1 MASRFVCTMLV
12 ASALNPLEDGSRCSA
27 AERGIQNS
35 EAPMKTGVVVLAL
48 AFVVFAV
55 VYFVLP
61 AGSLPSFFPGFEP
74 GSARVHVKHGVAALA
89 VAIVL
94 FGVAWFV
101 GRSPR

>member
-1 MASRFVCTMLV
+1 MLGL
-12 ASALNPLEDGSRCSA
+12 SEKRLEVL
-27 AERGIQNS
+27 RGQARRANS
-35 EAPMKTGVVVLAL
+35 ETSMKTGLIVLAL
-48 AFVVFAV
+48 VFAVIAV

-74 GSARVHVKHGVAALA
+74 GSARVHAKHGITALA

-94 FGVAWFV
+94 FGIAWFA

>member
-1 MASRFVCTMLV
+1 
-12 ASALNPLEDGSRCSA
+12 
-27 AERGIQNS
+27 
-35 EAPMKTGVVVLAL
+35 MKTAAIVLAL
-48 AFVVFAV
+48 VFVVVAV

-74 GSARVHVKHGVAALA
+74 GSARMHVKHGIAALA

-94 FGVAWFV
+94 FGVGWFL

>member
-1 MASRFVCTMLV
+1 VRYAGSLGLEAAGEWFG
-12 ASALNPLEDGSRCSA
+12 ALPAG
-27 AERGIQNS
+27 RGIQYS
-35 EAPMKTGVVVLAL
+35 EASMKTGAIVLAL
-48 AFVVFAV
+48 AFAVLAV

-94 FGVAWFV
+94 FGAAWFV

>member
-1 MASRFVCTMLV
+1 
-12 ASALNPLEDGSRCSA
+12 
-27 AERGIQNS
+27 
-35 EAPMKTGVVVLAL
+35 MKTLVIVLAL
-48 AFVVFAV
+48 AFAVLAV

-74 GSARVHVKHGVAALA
+74 GSARIHVKHGVVALA

-94 FGVAWFV
+94 FGIAWFV

>member
-1 MASRFVCTMLV
+1 MLAASKLKPRAMV
-12 ASALNPLEDGSRCSA
+12 PRQRGSK
-27 AERGIQNS
+27 RGGI
-35 EAPMKTGVVVLAL
+35 AMKTAAIVLAL
-48 AFVVFAV
+48 VFVVVAV

-74 GSARVHVKHGVAALA
+74 GSARMHVKHGIAALA

-94 FGVAWFV
+94 FGVGWFL

>member
-1 MASRFVCTMLV
+1 
-12 ASALNPLEDGSRCSA
+12 
-27 AERGIQNS
+27 
-35 EAPMKTGVVVLAL
+35 MKTAAIVLAL
-48 AFVVFAV
+48 VFVVVAV

-74 GSARVHVKHGVAALA
+74 GSARVHVKHGIAALA

-94 FGVAWFV
+94 FGVGWFL

>member
-1 MASRFVCTMLV
+1 
-12 ASALNPLEDGSRCSA
+12 
-27 AERGIQNS
+27 
-35 EAPMKTGVVVLAL
+35 MKTGAIVLAL
-48 AFVVFAV
+48 LFAVLAV
-55 VYFVLP
+55 VYFVVP

-74 GSARVHVKHGVAALA
+74 GSVRVHVKHGVVALA

>member
-1 MASRFVCTMLV
+1 
-12 ASALNPLEDGSRCSA
+12 
-27 AERGIQNS
+27 
-35 EAPMKTGVVVLAL
+35 MKTAAIVLAL
-48 AFVVFAV
+48 VFVVVAI

-74 GSARVHVKHGVAALA
+74 GSARVHVKHGIAALA

-94 FGVAWFV
+94 FGVGWFL